1 MASFY
6 VHRNSNFNEPCNHF
20 QFSILHVAVLGIGN
34 TEKQAKMIEYIVN
47 NISETVINETDVY
60 GRTPLFCAAQYK
72 KHKLGEVLLG
82 LGADP
87 EVITSFKYSALGMA
101 STSCPNL
108 MMSLMDWALEKEKE
122 DPSRSIMTKSDV
134 QILYNTKVDNK
145 LMLHPYIK
153 HIIGD
158 INKGKT
164 LELQLIT
171 LLCYVLGTVCVN
183 WLCMTNEHEAN
194 GYFEI
199 DGSIEI
205 SQILYRIAILLTIV
219 LIVIDFYQA
228 KEMVHS
234 VKMIKVQR
242 DDLQSLSGYKST
254 PYHPDI
260 SADKA
265 MTIKQAQ
272 SMQRVMV
279 KKAILH
285 SIELVIC
292 LLGKVTVLACQFMPN
307 EVEKGEINTR
317 DYLLS
322 AALVLIWWELYRKL
336 LWLTIMPD
344 CLVVYGL
351 VVLRCMFAII
361 EIMLVAFIIAIPF
374 ILILVKI
381 SFMQNMTVYV
391 GDNNTNVGQTIL
403 FVIGH
408 IFKLLTLDNFH
419 DYDFER
425 EHSIFL
431 SFFYPVAMS
440 IFSLVVL
447 NMCIAKLSIEYK
459 FITDN
464 AQYEINRQRLYIKV
478 EWDTE
483 TIKEERAM
491 SVEMERIKSCFCCT

>member
-1 MASFY
+1 
-6 VHRNSNFNEPCNHF
+6 
-20 QFSILHVAVLGIGN
+20 
-34 TEKQAKMIEYIVN
+34 
-47 NISETVINETDVY
+47 
-60 GRTPLFCAAQYK
+60 
-72 KHKLGEVLLG
+72 
-82 LGADP
+82 
-87 EVITSFKYSALGMA
+87 
-101 STSCPNL
+101 
-108 MMSLMDWALEKEKE
+108 
-122 DPSRSIMTKSDV
+122 MTKSDV

-145 LMLHPYIK
+145 LMLHPYIN

-158 INKGKT
+158 INEGKT

-194 GYFEI
+194 NYFEI
-199 DGSIEI
+199 DGFEK
-205 SQILYRIAILLTIV
+205 ILYRIAIFLTVV
-219 LIVIDFYQA
+219 LIGIDIYQA
-228 KEMVHS
+228 KEMVDS
-234 VKMIKVQR
+234 VKMIKVHR

-260 SADKA
+260 LADKA

-279 KKAILH
+279 KTAILH

-292 LLGKVTVLACQFMPN
+292 LLGKVTVVACQFMPN
-307 EVEKGEINTR
+307 QVEEGERNMR

-381 SFMQNMTVYV
+381 SFMQKMTVYV

-408 IFKLLTLDNFH
+408 IFKLLTLDNYH
-419 DYDFER
+419 DYDFEHG
-425 EHSIFL
+425 HSIFL

-459 FITDN
+459 FIIDN

-478 EWDTE
+478 EWDTD
-483 TIKEERAM
+483 TIKAERAM
-491 SVEMERIKSCFCCT
+491 SLEMERIKSCFCCT